1 MARAGDSEG
10 QGGTTADHPAAD
22 KCAAGAETSALEQR
36 SVHAEQDYRKK
47 DAVRHIVADAASQ
60 KRGTNQMN
68 DGNLKLMKLLTN
80 LECVRKGKPMLKS
93 EIGSVYSRKSRIS

>member
-10 QGGTTADHPAAD
+10 QGGSTDPAD
-22 KCAAGAETSALEQR
+22 KYAAGAEAAAAEQR

-60 KRGTNQMN
+60 KRGGANQMN

-93 EIGSVYSRKSRIS
+93 EIGSIYSRKSRIS